1 MCSSDLVTAPLDP
14 DQPIQECYP
23 AWVANRQR
31 DCGDLAATLVEG
43 WVNWRKT
50 AGINSHSDR
59 GVSRREQR
67 KLPFRVNPE
76 CAEERI
82 ILAAP
87 GYGCM
92 FQIPLM
98 IPNDP
103 NSSGYGVQVSCN
115 SLLDKP
121 RALGVPKARM
131 VEPNVALGSPAFMI
145 STTAASPEFGFAA
158 GTYQISI
165 SYEDET
171 TGEEIGRAHV

>member
-1 MCSSDLVTAPLDP
+1 ML
-14 DQPIQECYP
+14 
-23 AWVANRQR
+23 
-31 DCGDLAATLVEG
+31 
-43 WVNWRKT
+43 
-50 AGINSHSDR
+50 
-59 GVSRREQR
+59 
-67 KLPFRVNPE
+67 FRS
-76 CAEERI
+76 
-82 ILAAP
+82 
-87 GYGCM
+87 
-92 FQIPLM
+92 
-98 IPNDP
+98 NDP

-171 TGEEIGRAHV
+171 TGEEGVASDPISVVVPDGGTTASYTIQVTYVHPGYVMPECLAMKINVYIATPNDDALAFYGSFPLKYYTGNQIGRAHV